1 MSDNYN
7 LVSKQNNGLWAN
19 KHKSKENH
27 PDWKGVL
34 NVTDEQLKKLIERRK
49 EGDVNEHG
57 NVEIQLAAY
66 ENTAREA
73 TNGLPYMVRLP
84 TTSVRM
90 LKLNPRMIFRFDD
103 SIQKAAQRSQR

>member
-66 ENTAREA
+66 ENTARESGNKWFA
-73 TNGLPYMVRLP
+73 LYGEVTNSKRQDAQAKS
-84 TTSVRM
+84 T
-90 LKLNPRMIFRFDD
+90 DD
-103 SIQKAAQRSQR
+103 IPF